1 MSKNDRL
8 ALVTGSSSGIGAVL
22 TDSLISAGWTV
33 VGIARRTISFDNPA
47 YEHVMLDLSDLAELK
62 RVAEER
68 LAPILRNSQWNR
80 VALINNAAVPGAYKT
95 VAESD
100 PQQLA
105 QVYAVN
111 AIAPVYL
118 MGLALRN
125 VSPDIWLRIVNISS
139 GAAGMGIAGLGDYGS
154 SKAALRVAGLSLAAE
169 LDAIKGSAGAE
180 RKTAILSYEPGVVD
194 TPMQTAA
201 RAADPETFPSSGFFK
216 ELSNKGALQPPEA
229 VIGDIIE
236 FLNANSRESFV
247 ESRFGV
253 L

>member
-1 MSKNDRL
+1 MNENNRV

-22 TDSLISAGWTV
+22 TEALLSAGWTV
-33 VGIARRTISFDNPA
+33 VGIARRTIRFDHPD
-47 YEHVMLDLSDLAELK
+47 YEHVMLDLSDLASLK
-62 RVAEER
+62 TIGESR
-68 LAPILRNSQWNR
+68 LAPILSNSQWTR

-105 QVYAVN
+105 QVFAVN
-111 AIAPVYL
+111 TIAPVYL
-118 MGLALRN
+118 MGLALRS
-125 VSPDIWLRIVNISS
+125 VAPEIWLRIVNISS

-169 LDAIKGSAGAE
+169 LDAIKGSAGDE

-201 RAADPETFPSSGFFK
+201 RSADPETFPSSGFFQ
-216 ELSNKGALQPPEA
+216 ELSKKGALQPPEA

-236 FLNANSRESFV
+236 FLNANSKESFV
-247 ESRFGV
+247 ERRFGV

>member
-1 MSKNDRL
+1 MSINNRI
-8 ALVTGSSSGIGAVL
+8 ALLTGSSSGIGAVL
-22 TDSLISAGWTV
+22 AEALISAGWTV
-33 VGIARRTISFDNPA
+33 LGIARRTISFDNPA
-47 YEHVMLDLSDLAELK
+47 YEHVVLDLGDLAELK

-68 LAPILRNSQWNR
+68 LAPILGKSTWNR
-80 VALINNAAVPGAYKT
+80 VALINNAALPGAYKT

-111 AIAPVYL
+111 TIAPVYL
-118 MGLALRN
+118 MGLALRS
-125 VSPDIWLRIVNISS
+125 VDPEVWLRIVNISS

-154 SKAALRVAGLSLAAE
+154 SKAALRLAGLSLAAE
-169 LDAIKGSAGAE
+169 LDEIKRPGGDK

-201 RAADPETFPSSGFFK
+201 RSADPETFPSSGFFQ
-216 ELSNKGALQPPEA
+216 ELSNKGALQAPEA

-236 FLNANSRESFV
+236 FLNANSEESFV
-247 ESRFGV
+247 ERRFGV